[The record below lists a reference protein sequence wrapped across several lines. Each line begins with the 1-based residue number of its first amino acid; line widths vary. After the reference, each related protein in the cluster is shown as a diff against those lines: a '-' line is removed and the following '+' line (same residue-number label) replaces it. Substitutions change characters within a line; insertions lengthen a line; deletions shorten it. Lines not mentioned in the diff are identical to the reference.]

1 MITADIP
8 LAAEAIE
15 KAQRRLI
22 RAANVTRQRPFV
34 TPDDARFY
42 GYLTCQWDPD
52 RRPDSLSQR
61 DRQAFAAELEKW
73 CWKCN
78 VVVAKCNLLFTLHS

>member
-15 KAQRRLI
+15 KARRRLI
-22 RAANVTRQRPFV
+22 HAANVTLQRPFV
-34 TPDDARFY
+34 SSDDARFY
-42 GYLTCQWDPD
+42 GYLTRQWDPD
-52 RRPDSLSQR
+52 RGTDSLSQR

-73 CWKCN
+73 WRKCN
-78 VVVAKCNLLFTLHS
+78 VVVAECNLLFTLHS